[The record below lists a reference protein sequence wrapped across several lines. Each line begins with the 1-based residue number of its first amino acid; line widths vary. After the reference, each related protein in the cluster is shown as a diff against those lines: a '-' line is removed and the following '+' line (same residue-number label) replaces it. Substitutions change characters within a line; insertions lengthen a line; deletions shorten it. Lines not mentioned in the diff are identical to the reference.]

1 MSEVKRSNSDLENIK
16 NLFDDVSKIYD
27 RSRQIF
33 IPCYEDFYKTTTDF
47 IASFIKPKSILDLGA
62 GTGLLSMYY
71 YRHFPHS
78 TYLLVDIADHM
89 LDIAKA
95 RFASLTN
102 VQYQV
107 KDYSSDYDFSVD
119 TVISALSIHHL
130 DDDAKSNLFSKI
142 YEHLPEGGVFINYDQ
157 FCGTDDNMTD
167 ALNKFWYQHLKDSS
181 LTAEEIERWQ
191 ERRKLDKECS
201 VETEV
206 SMLKSASFDSVEC
219 IYRMQKFAV
228 IVARKL

>member
-130 DDDAKSNLFSKI
+130 ENVAKLNLFKMI
-142 YEHLPEGGVFINYDQ
+142 YAHLPSGGVFINYDH

>member
-130 DDDAKSNLFSKI
+130 ENVAKLNLFKMI
-142 YEHLPEGGVFINYDQ
+142 YAHLPSGGVFINYDQ